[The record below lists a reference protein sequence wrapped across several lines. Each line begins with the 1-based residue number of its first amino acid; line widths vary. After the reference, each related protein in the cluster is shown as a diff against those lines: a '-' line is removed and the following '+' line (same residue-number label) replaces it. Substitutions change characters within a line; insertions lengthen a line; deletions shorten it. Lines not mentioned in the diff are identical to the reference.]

1 MTVQR
6 RKDDRVPR
14 VFQHKIADI
23 RGGVS
28 VKVAELGSDY
38 LREGTVL
45 SAPDGGICHVVKT
58 AVLTAQAAADATSI
72 QVKKGHQFKKD
83 DFVLLK
89 ENDKASKISAIDT
102 TNKDYDTLTLAAAL
116 GTIAKLGD
124 CIAEAKAA
132 STTTTSELKYKP
144 VAVVGTGKPVRQG
157 DNLDTDAWVIGV
169 TKGNALPPCVADKL
183 KGIIN
188 L

>member
-6 RKDDRVPR
+6 RKDDRLPR
-14 VFQHKIADI
+14 VFMHKIADI

-28 VKVAELGSDY
+28 VNVSELSSDY
-38 LREGTVL
+38 LLEGTVL
-45 SAPDGGICHVVKT
+45 SAPVDGICHVVKT
-58 AVLTAQAAADATSI
+58 AVLTAQAAADATTVN
-72 QVKKGHQFKKD
+72 VKKGHQFKKD

-89 ENDKASKISAIDT
+89 ENDKASKISSIDT
-102 TNKDYDTLTLAAAL
+102 SNKDYDTLTLAAAL
-116 GTIAKLGD
+116 GTLAKVGD

-132 STTTTSELKYKP
+132 STTTTSELKYEP
-144 VAVVGTGKPVRQG
+144 VALAGTGKPVRQG

-169 TKGNALPPCVADKL
+169 TKGNPLPSCVADKL

-188 L
+188 I